1 MAGGNSNLGHFL
13 TFSLWEQALALL
25 NFQVAC
31 QEDNRYF
38 KTLSMIYYKELD
50 SSVEALETK
59 EYFEDKVASNL
70 FYGLEKEFAVHPYT
84 IPKSRLGLRNYKFFT
99 YPMRALYYA
108 IGIYLLN
115 LSQDFLDN
123 FVNAKARHRVRSF
136 YGGKL
141 RFEGDE
147 LKFNSNS
154 VYFRTFYKKFR
165 NRVRHQISGE
175 VDRKMVIRLDIQN
188 FFDEISI
195 PILLDLLDAYIKPSQ
210 KANLSFDA
218 NTREQISFFFRF
230 IANGGKGIPQ
240 SDCSIVSSFLGY
252 LYLVFGDLFIEEE
265 LRKHDGIVDGYLFT
279 RYVDDMFI
287 SITFKDEVSSHRRE
301 QYVVS
306 LGSRIADILYRKL
319 GLRLN
324 PKTRFFCLEDEEQL
338 RALRSSLKKVSPEYH
353 VSDDRD
359 DESPS
364 NKIENIFDEL
374 DKLKRGSIK
383 PETFGHDL
391 QDEIL
396 KEVFDKRV
404 RQMLEIE
411 SNKERIREIFAD
423 FDFNRVKRYPLPILI
438 IILKDPD
445 TTERFRQFLLDKQNL
460 STWDVGLILDI
471 LCQVDFQ
478 DQDLL
483 GKLQDYEPMRD
494 IVEDLERSNLPVS
507 DPGYYGLSSEK
518 PLLLSEMPYIVEQIR
533 HRVYSERTQSYSVA
547 LNHLLNEVHAICYER
562 DSHSDHGRY
571 RAPNVIDFL
580 DSQGV
585 PISVC
590 ANIRNLFDRRN
601 HNQISHPGSD
611 ENTTWSVT
619 KEEYYRYHSHV
630 GKCLRALMNNG
641 QVSGNNEE

>member
-1 MAGGNSNLGHFL
+1 MDAP
-13 TFSLWEQALALL
+13 TVFSQT
-25 NFQVAC
+25 Q
-31 QEDNRYF
+31 
-38 KTLSMIYYKELD
+38 
-50 SSVEALETK
+50 
-59 EYFEDKVASNL
+59 
-70 FYGLEKEFAVHPYT
+70 
-84 IPKSRLGLRNYKFFT
+84 
-99 YPMRALYYA
+99 
-108 IGIYLLN
+108 
-115 LSQDFLDN
+115 
-123 FVNAKARHRVRSF
+123 
-136 YGGKL
+136 
-141 RFEGDE
+141 
-147 LKFNSNS
+147 
-154 VYFRTFYKKFR
+154 
-165 NRVRHQISGE
+165 
-175 VDRKMVIRLDIQN
+175 
-188 FFDEISI
+188 
-195 PILLDLLDAYIKPSQ
+195 
-210 KANLSFDA
+210 
-218 NTREQISFFFRF
+218 
-230 IANGGKGIPQ
+230 
-240 SDCSIVSSFLGY
+240 
-252 LYLVFGDLFIEEE
+252 
-265 LRKHDGIVDGYLFT
+265 
-279 RYVDDMFI
+279 
-287 SITFKDEVSSHRRE
+287 
-301 QYVVS
+301 
-306 LGSRIADILYRKL
+306 
-319 GLRLN
+319 
-324 PKTRFFCLEDEEQL
+324 
-338 RALRSSLKKVSPEYH
+338 
-353 VSDDRD
+353 
-359 DESPS
+359 
-364 NKIENIFDEL
+364 
-374 DKLKRGSIK
+374 
-383 PETFGHDL
+383 
-391 QDEIL
+391 
-396 KEVFDKRV
+396 
-404 RQMLEIE
+404 
-411 SNKERIREIFAD
+411 IFAD